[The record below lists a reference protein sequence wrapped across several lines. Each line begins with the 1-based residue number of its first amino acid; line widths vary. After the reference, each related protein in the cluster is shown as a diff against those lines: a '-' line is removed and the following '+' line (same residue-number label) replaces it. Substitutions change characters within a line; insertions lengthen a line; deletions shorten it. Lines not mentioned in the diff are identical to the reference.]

1 MRQVKWLAVG
11 LVLIG
16 LGGAAGCVSSAV
28 PPEVSGAEK
37 VANGQ
42 MTTLTGTEVLA
53 MFNTAKALVA
63 SDPNTNFNNVTLT
76 QAQADGIVEFIV
88 ANNLNSVED
97 VQALINDP
105 GQIVIPPGLVELFAN
120 FTL

>member
-28 PPEVSGAEK
+28 PPEVS
-37 VANGQ
+37 
-42 MTTLTGTEVLA
+42 
-53 MFNTAKALVA
+53 NTAKALVA